1 LITYQKINKKYITQI
16 TKIWEYGLKDNL
28 YSVLGAK
35 FISNYLNL
43 ILKIKGNKT
52 FIAID
57 KRKNKVVGF
66 VIFGKENKTNLK
78 ILSSNFLNIII
89 IILKKILFFQ
99 FKDLFRFVDVFLY
112 LMISSFSKI
121 NFGKSTELLIIV
133 IEKSYR
139 SKKIGKKLLDKSISV
154 IKKDNKKLKFIHV
167 VTLSKLEKSINFYQK
182 NKFKIKKKIYNRF
195 YLLRNI

>member
-1 LITYQKINKKYITQI
+1 MITYQKINKKYITQI

-28 YSVLGAK
+28 YSVLGAR

-43 ILKIKGNKT
+43 ILKIKENKT

-99 FKDLFRFVDVFLY
+99 VKDLFRFIDVFLY

-121 NFGKSTELLIIV
+121 NFVKSTELLIIV
-133 IEKSYR
+133 VEKSYR
-139 SKKIGKKLLDKSISV
+139 SKKVGKKLLDKSISL

-182 NKFKIKKKIYNRF
+182 NKFKIKRKIYNRF

>member
-28 YSVLGAK
+28 YSVLGAR

-43 ILKIKGNKT
+43 ILKIKENKT

-99 FKDLFRFVDVFLY
+99 VKDLFRFIDVFLY

-121 NFGKSTELLIIV
+121 NFVKSTELLIIV
-133 IEKSYR
+133 VEKSYR
-139 SKKIGKKLLDKSISV
+139 SKKVGKKLLDKSISL

-182 NKFKIKKKIYNRF
+182 NKFKIKRKIYNRF

>member
-1 LITYQKINKKYITQI
+1 MIAYRKTNNKYITQI

-35 FISNYLNL
+35 FISNYLDL
-43 ILKIKGNKT
+43 IFKIKGNKT
-52 FIAID
+52 FIALD

-99 FKDLFRFVDVFLY
+99 VKDLFRFIDVFLY

-133 IEKSYR
+133 VEKSYR
-139 SKKIGKKLLDKSISV
+139 SKKVGKKLLDKSISV
-154 IKKDNKKLKFIHV
+154 IKKDNKKLRFIHV

-182 NKFKIKKKIYNRF
+182 NKFKIKRKIYNRF

>member
-1 LITYQKINKKYITQI
+1 MITYQKINKKYITQI